1 MENVARSY
9 QSLTSLLEALV
20 GSLSENVFP
29 SFNFEPIDFSQQK
42 KMRKLRSYLQKFS
55 SKTEFE

>member
-42 KMRKLRSYLQKFS
+42 KNE
-55 SKTEFE
+55 KTS